1 MHNFKSDLIV
11 RTKLDAARARDLA
24 ERIQYLRFIDDHI
37 GYMAIEMSKRLFAVE
52 LINYDLDEFGNPLVS
67 KRARRLIGEIATYYT
82 SRTDPSHV
90 V

>member
-1 MHNFKSDLIV
+1 MSNFRSDLIV

-24 ERIQYLRFIDDHI
+24 DRLQYLQFIDDHI
-37 GYMAIEMSKRLFAVE
+37 GYMALEMSKRLFSVE

-67 KRARRLIGEIATYYT
+67 KRARRLIGEIDSYYT
-82 SRTDPSHV
+82 SRTGPSHV